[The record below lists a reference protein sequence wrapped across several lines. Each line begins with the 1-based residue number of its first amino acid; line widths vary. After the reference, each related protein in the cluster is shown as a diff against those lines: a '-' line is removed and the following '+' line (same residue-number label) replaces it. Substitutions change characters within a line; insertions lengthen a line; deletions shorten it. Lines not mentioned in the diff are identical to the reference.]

1 MSGTVLVTS
10 RSFSSG
16 DVDVEALLS
25 RAGLAVV
32 RASPTH
38 HLDELGDHLAGAV
51 AWVAGTGPVTAEH
64 LRLAPGLRVV
74 ARYGVGV
81 EAVDLAAA
89 EAAGVVVTNTPG
101 ANSEAVSEHTLALL
115 LAGLRGVAS
124 ADARLRTGD
133 WSVRRGR
140 QLAGSDAG
148 VVGFGRIGRA
158 TARRLAALG
167 CTVTVHDPI
176 VPDADVRAAGHRPA
190 ALAEVVDGCDVVAL
204 HAPGGETLV
213 DRGWTAA
220 CRPGQ
225 LVVNTARAVLVDEA
239 AVADALRE
247 GRLSHYAADTL
258 AGEAAPAGTGV
269 SPLLAD
275 DLRHLVTLTPHLGA
289 QTTEAVDLMGSMA
302 VTGVLDVLAGRLPEH
317 PVVAPPAPAGAP

>member
-16 DVDVEALLS
+16 DVDVEALL
-25 RAGLAVV
+25 RQAGLSVV
-32 RASPTH
+32 RAGPSH
-38 HLDELGDHLAGAV
+38 DLHELAGHLAGAV

-64 LRLAPGLRVV
+64 LRRAPGLRVV

-115 LAGLRGVAS
+115 LAALRGVSS
-124 ADARLRTGD
+124 ADARLRGGD

-140 QLAGSDAG
+140 QLAGSRAG

-167 CTVTVHDPI
+167 CSVAVHDPF
-176 VPDADVRAAGHRPA
+176 VPEADVRAEGHHPA
-190 ALAEVVDGCDVVAL
+190 ALVEVARRCDVVAL
-204 HAPGGETLV
+204 HAPGGRLLV
-213 DRGWTAA
+213 DRGWTGS
-220 CRPGQ
+220 CRRGQ
-225 LVVNTARAVLVDEA
+225 VVVNTARADLVDEGT
-239 AVADALRE
+239 VAEALRD
-247 GRLSHYAADTL
+247 GRLAHYAADTL
-258 AGEAAPAGTGV
+258 AGEAGSVGPEA

-289 QTTEAVDLMGSMA
+289 QTTEAIDLMGSMA
-302 VTGVLDVLAGRLPEH
+302 VAGVLDVLAGRLPQH
-317 PVVAPPAPAGAP
+317 VVGRRRAAAGAR